1 MKILF
6 ISFLSLLLV
15 SCANKN
21 ISHRNELVFFA
32 NNFQLI
38 SETKN
43 TDPTLFARLIKLREF
58 GECDSGKCPNEVVY
72 IAISEFGEFPEQKL
86 YITKEANEWEFLGWE
101 HIPILGEKKQV
112 IIFKMKSKKNSSE
125 TEYTIKV
132 NLDNI
137 EYIEQEKITKNSSGR

>member
-15 SCANKN
+15 SCANKD

-72 IAISEFGEFPEQKL
+72 IAISEFGEFPEQRL
-86 YITKEANEWEFLGWE
+86 YITKEANEWKFLGWE
-101 HIPILGEKKQV
+101 HIPILGEKKQA

-137 EYIEQEKITKNSSGR
+137 EYIEQEEITKSSSGR